1 MKEEKKM
8 NSKIFIEHRK
18 KIFELMEDQS
28 VMVIFS
34 NLKSENQNEV
44 QRNFYYLTGVKEAK
58 DIVLLY
64 KHNQKQTEM
73 IFIQPYDELQAKWVG
88 KPLSAEEVK
97 LNSGIFGVHFLE
109 EWKSIL
115 YRVLSE
121 CKYFYLDFNRESVE
135 QRLTEEELF
144 AKETKDKNPWL
155 QILNARPLFQ
165 KARTIKDSWEIDQMR
180 KAIDITQKGI
190 EAILTN
196 IGPMMEYQ
204 LESYFDQAIKYFGA
218 TGYSFPTI
226 AASGENGCC
235 LHYQEN
241 NCEMQDG
248 DLVLFDLGAHYNMY
262 CADIS
267 RTFPVNGK
275 FSLRQREIY
284 NVVLGGQEVVFEH
297 AKPGITTK
305 ELNQILIQYFA
316 KELKR
321 IGLIQEDSEVSRYY
335 YHGVSHHIGLDCH
348 DLCEYT
354 PLKPGSVISN
364 EPGLYIAEEKIGI
377 RIEDDV
383 LITENGC
390 ENLSKGILK
399 TVDEIES
406 FIARRKEERK

>member
-1 MKEEKKM
+1 M

-121 CKYFYLDFNRESVE
+121 CKYFYLDFNREFVE

-284 NVVLGGQEVVFEH
+284 NIVLGGQEVVFEH

>member
-1 MKEEKKM
+1 M

-284 NVVLGGQEVVFEH
+284 NIVLGGQEVVFEH

>member
-1 MKEEKKM
+1 MD
-8 NSKIFIEHRK
+8 SKIFIEHRK
-18 KIFELMEDQS
+18 KIFDLMEDQS
-28 VMVIFS
+28 VMIIFS
-34 NLKSENQNEV
+34 NLKSENKNEV
-44 QRNFYYLTGVKEAK
+44 QRNFFYLTGVKEEK

-88 KPLSAEEVK
+88 KPFSVEEVK
-97 LNSGIFGVHFLE
+97 LTSGIFGVHYLE

-115 YRVLSE
+115 YRILPE
-121 CKYFYLDFNRESVE
+121 CRYLYVDLNRESVE

-144 AKETKDKNPWL
+144 IKETRDKNPWL
-155 QILNARPLFQ
+155 QVLNARPLFQ
-165 KARTIKDSWEIDQMR
+165 KARTIKDSWEIEQMR

-190 EAILTN
+190 ESILAN

-204 LESYFDQAIKYFGA
+204 LESYFDQSIKYFGA
-218 TGYSFPTI
+218 SGYSFPTI
-226 AASGENGCC
+226 AASGQNGCC

-241 NCEMQDG
+241 NCKMQDG
-248 DLVLFDLGAHYNMY
+248 DLVLFDLGAHVNMY

-275 FSLRQREIY
+275 FSPRQREIY
-284 NVVLGGQEVVFEH
+284 EIVLGGQSVVFEH

-390 ENLSKGILK
+390 ENLSQGIIK
-399 TVDEIES
+399 TVDEIEA

>member
-284 NVVLGGQEVVFEH
+284 NIVLGGQEVVFEH